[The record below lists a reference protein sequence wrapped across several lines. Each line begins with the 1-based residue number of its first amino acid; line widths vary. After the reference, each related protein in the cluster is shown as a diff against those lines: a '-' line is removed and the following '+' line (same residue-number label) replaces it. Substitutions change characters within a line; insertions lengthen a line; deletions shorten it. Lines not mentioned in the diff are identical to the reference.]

1 MSLTLGLTPT
11 RGGMLPVLGLA
22 LAGLAAAGLIA
33 WPVSDGTSPADAS
46 APAPVVAHAG
56 AFLTKAPFD
65 PRHRAETS
73 TGLVIAPNAP
83 VQAPAPQQL
92 VLGVLVDGSNRSAL
106 LATDPTHWHAE
117 GETVEGW
124 IIRHIEP
131 ETVTL
136 TKGAEIRVLTYSAAL
151 SSLSR

>member
-1 MSLTLGLTPT
+1 MSLDLGLTPA
-11 RGGMLPVLGLA
+11 RGGMLPVI
-22 LAGLAAAGLIA
+22 GLAAAGLGAFALIA
-33 WPVSDGTSPADAS
+33 WPIGDATPSSGVSSV
-46 APAPVVAHAG
+46 PVAVARAG
-56 AFLTKAPFD
+56 AFLAKAPFD

-83 VQAPAPQQL
+83 VQAAAPQQL
-92 VLGVLVDGSNRSAL
+92 VLGVLVDGANRTAL

-117 GETVEGW
+117 GETVDGW
-124 IIRHIEP
+124 LIRHIEP

-136 TKGAEIRVLTYSAAL
+136 TKGADIRVLTYAAAL

>member
-1 MSLTLGLTPT
+1 MSLSFGLTPA
-11 RGGMLPVLGLA
+11 RGGMLPVIGLA
-22 LAGLAAAGLIA
+22 TGGLCAVALIA
-33 WPVSDGTSPADAS
+33 WPIGDAMLTAGVSSP
-46 APAPVVAHAG
+46 PVVVARAG

-65 PRHRAETS
+65 PRHRSETS

-92 VLGVLVDGSNRSAL
+92 VLGVLVDGANRTAL

-117 GETVEGW
+117 GETVDGW
-124 IIRHIEP
+124 LIRHIEP

-136 TKGAEIRVLTYSAAL
+136 TKGADIRVLTYGAAL

>member
-1 MSLTLGLTPT
+1 MSLTLGVTPA
-11 RGGMLPVLGLA
+11 RGGMLPVI
-22 LAGLAAAGLIA
+22 GLAAAGLGVFALIA
-33 WPVSDGTSPADAS
+33 WPIGDATPS
-46 APAPVVAHAG
+46 VGAQSLPVVAARTG
-56 AFLTKAPFD
+56 TFLTKAPFD

-92 VLGVLVDGSNRSAL
+92 VLGILVDGGNRTAL

-117 GETVEGW
+117 GETVDGW
-124 IIRHIEP
+124 LIRHIEP

-136 TKGAEIRVLTYSAAL
+136 TRGADIRVLTYGAAL